1 MAWHRQYRPKTIEEL
16 DIKQVRD
23 SIKAMMEAGKIP
35 QSLIFAGP
43 KGTGKTSA
51 SRILA
56 LLLNDKKNEALVDQ
70 VYFGQESKNKK
81 TRAFQEPDP
90 DSALAKKVYE
100 GQSFLVNELDAASN
114 RGIDDIRLLKE
125 RIVLPPQGAKM
136 AVYILDEVHMLTT
149 EAFNAFLKMLEE
161 PPPHVVFI
169 LATTELQKLPA
180 TIISRCTVINF
191 QKASQEEI
199 VESLKRVLA
208 SEKIKYKEADLLAI
222 AKRADGSFRDA
233 VKTLE
238 LACQTGELKM
248 SSIAHYLGQD
258 NLLYIKEL
266 LNLLLAKEAKK
277 ISQIF
282 EELRNKNVQQKDFY
296 KDLLEFLHDDL
307 LINLG
312 IKKGQAF
319 SETKIDRFLL
329 KEFSMCNLHEE
340 LPIAFLALEL
350 SFLDI
355 IDRSNIQNKKPGN
368 TDQGKTKELDSTPT
382 PVASK
387 KKILINSVMP
397 DFKDNPIE
405 PDLTENTEPQLT
417 QQQPAQQQATQHEST
432 HNGSNSLSNI
442 LPIEW
447 WQKLLNLVAK
457 ENFSLSALLKSCR
470 LEEVIDN
477 TAKILVFYD
486 FHKEQLEQQKYQ
498 NVLDQSCQQL
508 LGEKI
513 QFNFVLSKAR
523 ETSEKDLLETAKD
536 VLI

>member
-1 MAWHRQYRPKTIEEL
+1 
-16 DIKQVRD
+16 
-23 SIKAMMEAGKIP
+23 
-35 QSLIFAGP
+35 
-43 KGTGKTSA
+43 
-51 SRILA
+51 
-56 LLLNDKKNEALVDQ
+56 
-70 VYFGQESKNKK
+70 
-81 TRAFQEPDP
+81 
-90 DSALAKKVYE
+90 
-100 GQSFLVNELDAASN
+100 
-114 RGIDDIRLLKE
+114 
-125 RIVLPPQGAKM
+125 
-136 AVYILDEVHMLTT
+136 
-149 EAFNAFLKMLEE
+149 
-161 PPPHVVFI
+161 
-169 LATTELQKLPA
+169 
-180 TIISRCTVINF
+180 
-191 QKASQEEI
+191 
-199 VESLKRVLA
+199 
-208 SEKIKYKEADLLAI
+208 
-222 AKRADGSFRDA
+222 
-233 VKTLE
+233 
-238 LACQTGELKM
+238 
-248 SSIAHYLGQD
+248 
-258 NLLYIKEL
+258 
-266 LNLLLAKEAKK
+266 
-277 ISQIF
+277 
-282 EELRNKNVQQKDFY
+282 
-296 KDLLEFLHDDL
+296 
-307 LINLG
+307 
-312 IKKGQAF
+312 
-319 SETKIDRFLL
+319 
-329 KEFSMCNLHEE
+329 MCNLHEE